1 MWRRLKAAQKAMRSF
16 MTWESMMARGGE
28 DMVARGVVS
37 SSSDI
42 TNLFVDWWGHFSINF
57 FTKNVFVF
65 VFGGHLQSDS

>member
-1 MWRRLKAAQKAMRSF
+1 
-16 MTWESMMARGGE
+16 
-28 DMVARGVVS
+28 MVARGVVS

-65 VFGGHLQSDS
+65 VFGGASAV